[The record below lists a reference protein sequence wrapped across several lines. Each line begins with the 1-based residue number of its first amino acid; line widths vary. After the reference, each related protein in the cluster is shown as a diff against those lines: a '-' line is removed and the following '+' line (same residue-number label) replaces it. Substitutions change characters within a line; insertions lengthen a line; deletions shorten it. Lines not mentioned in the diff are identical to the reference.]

1 MEKIF
6 GISCVG
12 IAAGIILGILSIFI
26 SVLEPVAAVVF
37 IVSCAVMII
46 TFFIDAAIYLLR

>member
-46 TFFIDAAIYLLR
+46 TFFIDAAIYLLS